1 MHQSVGAWS
10 ISRDFEGL
18 PPGRSISVDYVNG
31 FSGTRVSDARSVSGS
46 QSARISITEGSNGWG
61 EWGIAINHVKKLKR
75 YDEYWVR
82 FHLFVPE
89 GFSFDSLND
98 DDDSVWA
105 VKFLRMQT
113 QSRDGK
119 TNFGYIDWYI
129 NRPEIPGN
137 PYSAPYRW
145 IYEGQNLWRP
155 FGDPWEDRIQTGE
168 WETYEMYVRFDSKP
182 VSQGGEA
189 IIRMWKNGDLLKEV
203 RDGIT
208 LKKSDAHSQRTLI
221 FTWWAEGAP
230 QSQHAY
236 IDDLVLT
243 TERPNVRDAQGNP
256 MIGTRPLVAAPGAP
270 RNISVE

>member
-1 MHQSVGAWS
+1 
-10 ISRDFEGL
+10 
-18 PPGRSISVDYVNG
+18 
-31 FSGTRVSDARSVSGS
+31 
-46 QSARISITEGSNGWG
+46 
-61 EWGIAINHVKKLKR
+61 
-75 YDEYWVR
+75 
-82 FHLFVPE
+82 
-89 GFSFDSLND
+89 
-98 DDDSVWA
+98 
-105 VKFLRMQT
+105 
-113 QSRDGK
+113 
-119 TNFGYIDWYI
+119 
-129 NRPEIPGN
+129 
-137 PYSAPYRW
+137 
-145 IYEGQNLWRP
+145 
-155 FGDPWEDRIQTGE
+155 
-168 WETYEMYVRFDSKP
+168 MYVRFDSKP

-208 LKKSDAHSQRTLI
+208 LKRSDAHSQRTLI